1 MTAPRTPTRVGWAVP
16 ADDLPTPPKV
26 FGYAA
31 LNACT
36 VLWGTQHAIIK
47 GLVISSPLPMLVNAI
62 RFSTAAVVTTS
73 LRVLLATCH
82 HSLPRADAHRGRC
95 GLIVGAAELAVWQT
109 LGFTLQLIG
118 LNYTTASRSAFL
130 LYLNATIVPVI
141 ATILG
146 ERNIGLRTWVC
157 VLVAVAGTLL
167 LVNDGGAPNVGD
179 LWSLGAAT
187 ASAMFIVRLT
197 HAAKGRNAANVSAA
211 TLAFT
216 SVGCW
221 AIAYVVAIQNQQRLD
236 LEVWRMVRE
245 HLWPLLYLSIVVS
258 AAASWLQASG
268 QQSVPP
274 QEAAVIYTLDPVYGA
289 LFAWLLLGEQLHT
302 LGWVGVCLVVIA
314 NLLRRLPWQSWPYVK
329 KLVTPQP
336 SEADL
341 ASLETSTPEMGRRQP
356 LLGTPKT
363 PTWFKGIA
371 KRWERLSEEA
381 L

>member
-1 MTAPRTPTRVGWAVP
+1 MRTGPTTSITTGRSSIMSAPRTPTRVGWAVP
-16 ADDLPTPPKV
+16 ADDLPTPPKL

-73 LRVLLATCH
+73 LRLLLATCH

-109 LGFTLQLIG
+109 RLHAAAHRPQLRRR
-118 LNYTTASRSAFL
+118 LARPSAL
-130 LYLNATIVPVI
+130 PECAIVPVI

-167 LVNDGGAPNVGD
+167 PCDGGAPNVGD

-268 QQSVPP
+268 QQSVPHKR
-274 QEAAVIYTLDPVYGA
+274 
-289 LFAWLLLGEQLHT
+289 LL
-302 LGWVGVCLVVIA
+302 
-314 NLLRRLPWQSWPYVK
+314 
-329 KLVTPQP
+329 
-336 SEADL
+336 
-341 ASLETSTPEMGRRQP
+341 
-356 LLGTPKT
+356 
-363 PTWFKGIA
+363 
-371 KRWERLSEEA
+371 
-381 L
+381 